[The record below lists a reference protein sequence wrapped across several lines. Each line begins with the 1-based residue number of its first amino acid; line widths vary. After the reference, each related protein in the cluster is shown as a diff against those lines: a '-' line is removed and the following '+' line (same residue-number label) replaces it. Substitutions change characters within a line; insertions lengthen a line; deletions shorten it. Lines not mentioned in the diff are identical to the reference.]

1 MATSCSVGESSNRN
15 LRLLDKRKC
24 ARFAFVCMR
33 NVRWPVVKDAHDFL
47 QIITTE
53 DIQATVEI
61 CDYNLPISRIP
72 HNGIFGIGESVLLVC
87 YRLAESLFSN

>member
-1 MATSCSVGESSNRN
+1 
-15 LRLLDKRKC
+15 
-24 ARFAFVCMR
+24 MR

-87 YRLAESLFSN
+87 YRLAESLFSNWFGSCLKSQSCTKSTVLISKDRLPAQFG